1 MAKVYRVQVEIL
13 LTADEKALLE
23 HYVKEN
29 NRRYKKRGATR
40 NWWTL
45 EKLLQCLL
53 SDITYQA
60 VKYRVS
66 GLSGRNCREPVPAL
80 FTNSHSGGALMFSVF
95 ATGKRSFL
103 FVYQK
108 NKIKGYQQTLAAGW
122 SLWISCCLWN
132 R

>member
-1 MAKVYRVQVEIL
+1 MAKICSVQVEIL

-60 VKYRVS
+60 VKYRSVRAIWQK
-66 GLSGRNCREPVPAL
+66 LS
-80 FTNSHSGGALMFSVF
+80 
-95 ATGKRSFL
+95 
-103 FVYQK
+103 
-108 NKIKGYQQTLAAGW
+108 
-122 SLWISCCLWN
+122 
-132 R
+132 

>member
-45 EKLLQCLL
+45 EKLLL

-60 VKYRVS
+60 VKHRSVRAVWQK
-66 GLSGRNCREPVPAL
+66 LS
-80 FTNSHSGGALMFSVF
+80 
-95 ATGKRSFL
+95 
-103 FVYQK
+103 
-108 NKIKGYQQTLAAGW
+108 
-122 SLWISCCLWN
+122 
-132 R
+132 

>member
-53 SDITYQA
+53 SDITCQA
-60 VKYRVS
+60 VKYRSVRAIWQK
-66 GLSGRNCREPVPAL
+66 LS
-80 FTNSHSGGALMFSVF
+80 
-95 ATGKRSFL
+95 
-103 FVYQK
+103 
-108 NKIKGYQQTLAAGW
+108 
-122 SLWISCCLWN
+122 
-132 R
+132 

>member
-1 MAKVYRVQVEIL
+1 MAKVYRVQFEIL

-45 EKLLQCLL
+45 EKRLQCLL

-60 VKYRVS
+60 VKYRSVRAVWQK
-66 GLSGRNCREPVPAL
+66 LS
-80 FTNSHSGGALMFSVF
+80 
-95 ATGKRSFL
+95 
-103 FVYQK
+103 
-108 NKIKGYQQTLAAGW
+108 
-122 SLWISCCLWN
+122 
-132 R
+132 

>member
-1 MAKVYRVQVEIL
+1 MAKVYCMQVEIL

-40 NWWTL
+40 NWWTM

-60 VKYRVS
+60 VKYRSVRAVWQK
-66 GLSGRNCREPVPAL
+66 LS
-80 FTNSHSGGALMFSVF
+80 
-95 ATGKRSFL
+95 
-103 FVYQK
+103 
-108 NKIKGYQQTLAAGW
+108 
-122 SLWISCCLWN
+122 
-132 R
+132 

>member
-53 SDITYQA
+53 SDITCNRLCPIRYL
-60 VKYRVS
+60 KRNNFDI
-66 GLSGRNCREPVPAL
+66 LSCV
-80 FTNSHSGGALMFSVF
+80 V
-95 ATGKRSFL
+95 L
-103 FVYQK
+103 FVK
-108 NKIKGYQQTLAAGW
+108 NFFKFVVFLNFHVF
-122 SLWISCCLWN
+122 LNNL
-132 R
+132 

>member
-45 EKLLQCLL
+45 EKVLQCLL
-53 SDITYQA
+53 SDAIYQA
-60 VKYRVS
+60 VKYRSVRAVWQK
-66 GLSGRNCREPVPAL
+66 LS
-80 FTNSHSGGALMFSVF
+80 
-95 ATGKRSFL
+95 
-103 FVYQK
+103 
-108 NKIKGYQQTLAAGW
+108 
-122 SLWISCCLWN
+122 
-132 R
+132 

>member
-23 HYVKEN
+23 HYVKERN
-29 NRRYKKRGATR
+29 QKCKKRGAVR

-60 VKYRVS
+60 VKHRSVRAVWQK
-66 GLSGRNCREPVPAL
+66 LS
-80 FTNSHSGGALMFSVF
+80 
-95 ATGKRSFL
+95 
-103 FVYQK
+103 
-108 NKIKGYQQTLAAGW
+108 
-122 SLWISCCLWN
+122 
-132 R
+132 

>member
-1 MAKVYRVQVEIL
+1 MEKYTRVQVEIL

-60 VKYRVS
+60 VKHRSV
-66 GLSGRNCREPVPAL
+66 RAVWPVPAL

-108 NKIKGYQQTLAAGW
+108 TK
-122 SLWISCCLWN
+122 
-132 R
+132 

>member
-1 MAKVYRVQVEIL
+1 MEKYTRVQVEIL

-60 VKYRVS
+60 VKHRSVRTVYGRVLCHGS
-66 GLSGRNCREPVPAL
+66 ECEKCSWAYGVYFGRREK
-80 FTNSHSGGALMFSVF
+80 SV
-95 ATGKRSFL
+95 
-103 FVYQK
+103 
-108 NKIKGYQQTLAAGW
+108 
-122 SLWISCCLWN
+122 
-132 R
+132 